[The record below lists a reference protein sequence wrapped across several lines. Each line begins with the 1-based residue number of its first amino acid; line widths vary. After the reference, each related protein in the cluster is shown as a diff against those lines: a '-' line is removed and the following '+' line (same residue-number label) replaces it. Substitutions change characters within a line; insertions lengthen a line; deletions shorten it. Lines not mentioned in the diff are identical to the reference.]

1 MLLERAV
8 FFHICKANFYQLCI
22 IAKPE
27 LNHQTGLRFIKLC
40 TFCFPSLVRKIR
52 MFTITVNTIWL
63 LFSCVMSRLGIG
75 VRDRKK
81 EEKKPKHIPL
91 GFGSAEVLPEGWK

>member
-1 MLLERAV
+1 
-8 FFHICKANFYQLCI
+8 
-22 IAKPE
+22 
-27 LNHQTGLRFIKLC
+27 
-40 TFCFPSLVRKIR
+40 
-52 MFTITVNTIWL
+52 MFTITANTIWL
-63 LFSCVMSRLGIG
+63 LFSCVMSRLGIR